1 MLTLANGESVSF
13 IFHFRNYFA
22 MLVFLQMLG
31 YLGGAFVLAMILFV
45 IAGVLGPE
53 ITVKT
58 SSDPVA
64 IDQTSYQ

>member
-13 IFHFRNYFA
+13 IFIFGIILLCSF
-22 MLVFLQMLG
+22 FLQILG

-64 IDQTSYQ
+64 IDQTGFQ

>member
-1 MLTLANGESVSF
+1 MLF
-13 IFHFRNYFA
+13 
-22 MLVFLQMLG
+22 FLQILG